1 MHASRCWGSVD
12 MQCCVPRQGRESAA
26 CRNVW
31 KSPPTESDLWIRSQ
45 HSPPIASCVSPSHSP
60 DFQLPGHICMSI
72 PPVEP
77 RLAAGRG
84 LWEPGLFGGIGVIK
98 RITTRSGAFAQP
110 RLGTRLPC
118 GEARNRFF
126 GNFFEPAGGKRT
138 RASTN
143 DERRVPREG
152 HINRCRWFKP
162 PGLMHHPSEF

>member
-26 CRNVW
+26 CRNVP

-60 DFQLPGHICMSI
+60 HFQLPGHICMSI

-98 RITTRSGAFAQP
+98 RITTRSGAFAP
-110 RLGTRLPC
+110 RRLGTRLPC
-118 GEARNRFF
+118 GEAQKRFY
-126 GNFFEPAGGKRT
+126 GDFFEPARGKRT
-138 RASTN
+138 TASTN
-143 DERRVPREG
+143 DERRVSREG
-152 HINRCRWFKP
+152 HINRKA
-162 PGLMHHPSEF
+162 GLNPRA